1 MKREVRK
8 YAPIWVILFSTFA
21 TLLKSSGQRYLTRS
35 RVKLTWKDLATA
47 VVGAV
52 LGYVTFR
59 MKQGDH
65 SSEWYKR

>member
-1 MKREVRK
+1 MNRDVKT

-21 TLLKSSGQRYLTRS
+21 TLLKSSGQRYLTRN
-35 RVKLTWKDLATA
+35 RVKLTWKDVATA
-47 VVGAV
+47 AVGAV

-65 SSEWYKR
+65 SAEWYKR